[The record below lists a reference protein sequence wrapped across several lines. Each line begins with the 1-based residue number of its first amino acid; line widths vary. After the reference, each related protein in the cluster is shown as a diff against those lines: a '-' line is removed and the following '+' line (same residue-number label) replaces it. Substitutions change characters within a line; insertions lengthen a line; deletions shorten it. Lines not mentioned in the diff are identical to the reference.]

1 MVVLTSGILYHHCYC
16 HRGSSHFQSWQT
28 WHTAFFGSLI
38 NAERNELAGT
48 DSQWPTLPL
57 YYVFAFFWHFIPRK
71 FSPWNMNNEGLN
83 SLDIRTTQRGK
94 LQLKCQ
100 HCCKSREDQ
109 FSILAILIII
119 AFNNDWLLFLPSE
132 LRYNIRSAYTP
143 FWNSCQNTHFQNR
156 YHQQAIIHHQRW
168 RKLAASLLCII
179 IFSASIIFQGCQ

>member
-1 MVVLTSGILYHHCYC
+1 MCIVSNKP
-16 HRGSSHFQSWQT
+16 
-28 WHTAFFGSLI
+28 A
-38 NAERNELAGT
+38 
-48 DSQWPTLPL
+48 TLPL

-100 HCCKSREDQ
+100 HCCKTPEDQ
-109 FSILAILIII
+109 SIFLAILII

-179 IFSASIIFQGCQ
+179 IFFCFNYFSGMSVEARAPYSLK